1 MKYQGLSVAVYTQTT
16 DVEHEVNGLLS
27 YDRAVEKMDVKR
39 VSEINRA
46 VIAEGNK
53 LNSLENIKGNRVN

>member
-27 YDRAVEKMDVKR
+27 YDRAVDKMDIKR
-39 VSEINRA
+39 VSEIIRA
-46 VIAEGNK
+46 IIAEGNK
-53 LNSLENIKGNRVN
+53 LNSLEYKRK